1 MNKTL
6 VIINGTYPYQRSED
20 YLANEVNY
28 IQGFNKII
36 IFPMFIYGHKKKS
49 DIKDYPVP
57 KNIHFFNSQQSYHK
71 NILFCIYFILCHTFF
86 MTNFGTY

>member
-28 IQGFNKII
+28 IQGFNKG
-36 IFPMFIYGHKKKS
+36 YSVNVSKK
-49 DIKDYPVP
+49 
-57 KNIHFFNSQQSYHK
+57 
-71 NILFCIYFILCHTFF
+71 
-86 MTNFGTY
+86 

>member
-71 NILFCIYFILCHTFF
+71 NILSAFISYYVILFF

>member
-49 DIKDYPVP
+49 DIKDY
-57 KNIHFFNSQQSYHK
+57 NNLITR
-71 NILFCIYFILCHTFF
+71 IYFSAFISYYVILFF

>member
-36 IFPMFIYGHKKKS
+36 IFPMFIYGHKK
-49 DIKDYPVP
+49 VR
-57 KNIHFFNSQQSYHK
+57 HK
-71 NILFCIYFILCHTFF
+71 RLSCS
-86 MTNFGTY
+86 

>member
-28 IQGFNKII
+28 IQVFNKII
-36 IFPMFIYGHKKKS
+36 IFPMKQ
-49 DIKDYPVP
+49 PEVW
-57 KNIHFFNSQQSYHK
+57 
-71 NILFCIYFILCHTFF
+71 
-86 MTNFGTY
+86 